1 MLSQNPIKSI
11 RSSKNAVFAA
21 LVIIETIALYNW
33 IVTPHVNYL
42 RAEQRYESAIDELAK
57 RNQTINN
64 NVTDKKK
71 ELEELQE
78 KFKYIR
84 IKLFDLVKAKE
95 FFSDMQAM
103 AEVTNCVIYS
113 LNFSPTDSALNAG
126 KLEVRSHITANHA
139 TLSVV
144 GAYRDIVALINKLQ
158 GRSRQVWID
167 SISIEPVG
175 SNTNQLRCDIVVTIY
190 VIHDKGKQSHD

>member
-1 MLSQNPIKSI
+1 MLSQNRIKSI
-11 RSSKNAVFAA
+11 RSSKNALFAA
-21 LVIIETIALYNW
+21 LVVIGAIILYNQ

-42 RAEQRYESAIDELAK
+42 RAAQRYESVIDKLAK
-57 RNQTINN
+57 KNLIINN
-64 NVTDKKK
+64 NVTVKKK

-78 KFKYIR
+78 KFEHFR
-84 IKLFDLVKAKE
+84 IKLFDPVKAKE

-113 LNFSPTDSALNAG
+113 LNFSPTDSTLDTG
-126 KLEVRSHITANHA
+126 KLETGSHITANHA

-144 GAYRDIVALINKLQ
+144 GGYRDIVALTKKLQ
-158 GRSRQVWID
+158 DRSRQVWID

-190 VIHDKGKQSHD
+190 VIHGKEK